1 MGVVNSDVNTLLQSA
16 KNIQTAIDSIEATK
30 SSLSTK
36 YKQLGNDWNDK
47 KYKDLGDV
55 VNDCSKSLNSILKTL
70 LQGGKYIA
78 LLVKSLQEY
87 ETVNLGGGAPQATSN
102 LTSGT
107 SSVSAGSNT
116 NATIKLSGKEWSEN
130 LSPAEYSAV
139 RDYTGTAYVNI
150 NAVLRGLE
158 SDFNTGNHER
168 ASLIH
173 SALSRS
179 SIPQSCTVYRGAS
192 LSSLGNYAS
201 ATDSELI
208 GNIISDNGFMSTSL
222 DSGDAFGGEVRYEIS
237 VPEGAN
243 GAYVGYLSCAEHYE
257 SEVLFDCG
265 QMLQI
270 TDVRRDRFG
279 RRTIVAR
286 MLV

>member
-1 MGVVNSDVNTLLQSA
+1 MSVVNSDLNSLLQTIKSM
-16 KNIQTAIDSIEATK
+16 QTAINSIEATK
-30 SSLSTK
+30 VSISKK
-36 YKQLGNDWNDK
+36 YKQLGNGWNDK
-47 KYKDLGDV
+47 KYKDLGNV
-55 VNDCSKSLNSILKTL
+55 VRDCSKSLNTILKTL
-70 LQGGKYIA
+70 LQGEKYVA

-87 ETVNLGGGAPQATSN
+87 ENVNLSAGASQGTSN
-102 LTSGT
+102 LS
-107 SSVSAGSNT
+107 T
-116 NATIKLSGKEWSEN
+116 NASSASVESDNNATVKLVGKEWSEN

-139 RDYTGTAYVNI
+139 RDYTGTSYVNI

-158 SDFNTGNHER
+158 SDFDVGNHER

-179 SIPQSCTVYRGAS
+179 SIPQPCTVYRGAS
-192 LSSLGNYAS
+192 LSSLGEYTN
-201 ATDSELI
+201 ATDEELI

-222 DSGDAFGGEVRYEIS
+222 NREDAFGGEVRYEIS

-243 GAYVGYLSCAEHYE
+243 GAYVGYLSRTQHYE

-270 TDVRRDRFG
+270 TDVRRDMFG
-279 RRTIVAR
+279 NRTIVAR